1 MLQFLFLCFLLAF
14 FLMLVMYSH
23 IYVFSHLTLSLIL
36 FIASVHIFVKHKFI
50 FFKNNFPCCAIC
62 AIYLKI
68 TGGWLDSVLMYLWV
82 QISLI

>member
-36 FIASVHIFVKHKFI
+36 FIASVHIFVK
-50 FFKNNFPCCAIC
+50 NNFACCAIC